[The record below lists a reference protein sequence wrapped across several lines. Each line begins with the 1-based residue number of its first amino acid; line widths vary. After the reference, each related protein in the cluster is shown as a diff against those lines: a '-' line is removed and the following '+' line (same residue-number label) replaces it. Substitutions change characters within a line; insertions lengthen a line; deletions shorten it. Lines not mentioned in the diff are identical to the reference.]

1 MGIEPGGLAVHAS
14 TNATSHHFTTSD
26 GVKLHYLEQGSGP
39 ALVLLPGW
47 TQPAVGFAAQLEAL
61 SSEFRC
67 LALDYRGHGESE
79 RPDHGYRV
87 SRLAKDCLDWFEH
100 LGLTDAVLLG
110 HSAGCTVIWSFIEL
124 FGQDRI
130 RGLVLCDE
138 MVAMIQRSEWSD
150 QECRNYG
157 AMLTAGEAQGMAS
170 ELVGVHGEDVLREF
184 ISGAFGPEFPQANV
198 ERVMEGSLR
207 VPLPAAAMMM
217 LSVMHMDFR
226 DLLPRIE
233 RPTLCIGG
241 KQSHL
246 GPDVMPWIAAQIPDA
261 ELAMLDTRHF
271 VHLEATDEFNAV
283 VRGLMEA
290 LVQ

>member
-1 MGIEPGGLAVHAS
+1 MHTS
-14 TNATSHHFTTSD
+14 TNANSHHFTTSD

-61 SSEFRC
+61 SGEFRC

-100 LGLTDAVLLG
+100 LGPTDAVLLG

-124 FGQDRI
+124 FGQDRV

-170 ELVGVHGEDVLREF
+170 ELVGEHGEDVLREF

-241 KQSHL
+241 KRSHL
-246 GPDVMPWIAAQIPDA
+246 GPDVMPWIAAQIPGA
-261 ELAMLDTRHF
+261 EVAMLDTRHF
-271 VHLEATDEFNAV
+271 VHLEAPDEFNAV
-283 VRGLMEA
+283 VRGFMEA
-290 LVQ
+290 MAQ